1 MAAVL
6 PLEDDGYFVLSLR
19 RMQSQTK
26 FVGSAANYTSTKLG
40 THEPNSK
47 SSDESD
53 PSSAPASP
61 RTTHVESSYLSYEST
76 PASYLPIASG
86 YDHAPPLDKSLENH
100 FGLPRYE
107 HAKFFSRADYEF
119 EDTITIK
126 EETMIEQVENVPGDI
141 SVDQIEPEFTSRPY
155 IPVPKEHLADDTAM
169 ASKPSSQVDY
179 LSHNWAEEDIW
190 TSWRYIVSNR
200 GELSDSARLENAS
213 WRTWMKA
220 KNNLKTISPESLNWL
235 KDCDVTW
242 LYGPLQSRA
251 NKLYDADTEPT
262 SSNMSK
268 TESLVNMVTKKP
280 ILKKRTMS
288 GIMLQH
294 SISSSSLLKQA
305 TVSIAVQENGMQ
317 TRRCRIEDELIPP
330 SLPARHLS
338 IASTSTIESTHS
350 SGAVSPSAERK
361 HIHFNESVEQCI
373 SIDVKGEDDY
383 SKADMEMYYDSS
395 DSDGA
400 MMKKVTSKKP
410 GPLRKAPKKG
420 IDGKIIAKLRST
432 KLKYREDA
440 EERDTAMRHSRSPL
454 KPSASSQETL
464 CPARQQNGFYFDEED
479 DNDVDS
485 GAASPRNGWT
495 SPSAEGGLQR
505 SSSTGS
511 LQAAATGLRRTS
523 SGMLMPQ
530 EDADATGGEGIIGRV
545 IDTVNKARDIAHVIW
560 NVGWRA

>member
-6 PLEDDGYFVLSLR
+6 PSEDDSYFVLSLR
-19 RMQSQTK
+19 RMQSQIK
-26 FVGSAANYTSTKLG
+26 FVGSTANYTSTKLG
-40 THEPNSK
+40 TYEPNSK

-86 YDHAPPLDKSLENH
+86 YDDAPPLDKSLENH
-100 FGLPRYE
+100 FDLPRYE
-107 HAKFFSRADYEF
+107 HAKFFSRADYDF
-119 EDTITIK
+119 EETITIK

-155 IPVPKEHLADDTAM
+155 IPVPKEHHADDTAV
-169 ASKPSSQVDY
+169 ASKPSRQVDY

-200 GELSDSARLENAS
+200 GDLSDSVRLENAS

-220 KNNLKTISPESLNWL
+220 KNNLKTVSPESLNWL

-242 LYGPLQSRA
+242 LYGPLQSCA

-294 SISSSSLLKQA
+294 SIFSSSLLKQA

-317 TRRCRIEDELIPP
+317 IPL
-330 SLPARHLS
+330 SFPARHLS
-338 IASTSTIESTHS
+338 IASTSTIESRHS

-383 SKADMEMYYDSS
+383 NKADMEMYYDSS

-400 MMKKVTSKKP
+400 MMKVTSKKP

-454 KPSASSQETL
+454 KSPASSL
-464 CPARQQNGFYFDEED
+464 CPARQQNGFYFDEEED

-485 GAASPRNGWT
+485 GAASPRNGWR